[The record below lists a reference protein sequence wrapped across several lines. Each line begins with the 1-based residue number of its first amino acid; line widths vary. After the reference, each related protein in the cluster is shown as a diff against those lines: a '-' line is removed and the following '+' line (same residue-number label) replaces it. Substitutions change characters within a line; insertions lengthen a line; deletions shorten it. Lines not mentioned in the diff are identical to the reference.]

1 MVILYS
7 NSQAGLVQ
15 LICQVLFHPGRV
27 TDSGESTL
35 DGLYMFLVN
44 KRLGFYSLI
53 FLLSVKVG
61 LRLVSAG
68 Q

>member
-1 MVILYS
+1 MILYS
-7 NSQAGLVQ
+7 NSQAGVVQ
-15 LICQVLFHPGRV
+15 LICQVSLPPGYV
-27 TDSGESTL
+27 TDSGEGTL

-61 LRLVSAG
+61 LRLEPAG